1 MLIILGLPVLL
12 VAVDTVK
19 RVAIRDVIVDK
30 ASLEAAP
37 FEAVLLGIVSAELV
51 VLRELKVDWFVID
64 VEMGNVVSVDAAPVE
79 NELVDMVFTDV
90 VPVGLL
96 LLTKV
101 PLESIP
107 LDIKVLDVF
116 VTETETILEAVAD
129 VVLDFTVLERVLV
142 SELVDSKFEALAEAP
157 MAVLVLVDGV
167 PV

>member
-1 MLIILGLPVLL
+1 MLRILGLPVLL
-12 VAVDTVK
+12 VAVDEVE

-30 ASLEAAP
+30 ALLEAAP
-37 FEAVLLGIVSAELV
+37 FEAVLLGTVSAGLV
-51 VLRELKVDWFVID
+51 VLRELKVDWFVVD